1 MSIDLQQFHQT
12 FFDESFE
19 GLDIMEANL
28 LDLDIGSTDQDV
40 INTIFR
46 AAHSIKGGSG
56 TFGFTEVA
64 GFTHLLETLLDE
76 MRDNKREVDQESI
89 DCLLQSVDCV
99 RSMLNATRDG
109 EEILDQS
116 VTENEKRLVAILGS
130 STQSSTDSK
139 NQGVADQNVTEQPQS
154 IGWTIEFKPHTGML
168 ITGND
173 PLPMFSVLRDLGE
186 LSVEVDTSDLPDF
199 DQLHPEDCHLSW
211 KLKLTGNATKEQIND
226 IFEWVEDDCDLKIS
240 ALEDSA
246 EISKA
251 TKVDVGPLKASV
263 ESSDEAPA
271 PQDKKKTDDRRMQKS
286 AGNET
291 MSIRVGIDKVD
302 DIINLV
308 GELVITQSMLG
319 QIGSEI
325 EDVKE
330 CDNRRTER
338 LREGL
343 AQLERNTRELQES
356 VMRVRML
363 PINFVFS
370 RFPRMVHDLAQKMD
384 KHIKLVITGE
394 QTELDKTIMEK
405 IGDPLVH
412 LVRNSIDHGIE
423 TPEERIACGKSKT
436 GTIWLSACHQGGN
449 IVVEIRDDGKGLDR
463 DRILSKAIERGLVN
477 EGESLPDEKIYDL
490 IFQPGFS
497 TADIVSD
504 VSGRGV
510 GMDVVRRNIRDLG
523 GSVEIKSE
531 QGQGTRMLIRLPLTL
546 AILDGQLVS
555 VGPQTYIVPL
565 TSIIESLQIRIAQV
579 STIAGQVQVYLL
591 RDEYI
596 PIIHL
601 SDIFDIPTKN
611 ISIDGGLMVVV
622 EGDGQKAGLIV
633 NDLLAQQQVV
643 IKSLETNYKPV
654 MGLSGATILGDGTVA
669 LILDVAGLIQCA
681 KSFDTSLLRS
691 RRIDK
696 PDEEIQIDPEHKMIT
711 TKMSKEMVDERDT
724 IH

>member
-1 MSIDLQQFHQT
+1 MSIDLKQFHQT

-28 LDLDIGSTDQDV
+28 LDLEAGSTDKDI

-56 TFGFTEVA
+56 TFGFSEVA
-64 GFTHLLETLLDE
+64 AFTHLLETLLDE
-76 MRDNKREVDQESI
+76 MRDNKRKVDQESI

-109 EEILDQS
+109 GDIHDQV
-116 VTENEKRLVAILGS
+116 VTENENRLIAILGKNNS
-130 STQSSTDSK
+130 NSTVDPEQETVELTQVNTSIST
-139 NQGVADQNVTEQPQS
+139 
-154 IGWTIEFKPHTGML
+154 GWDIRFKPLASML
-168 ITGND
+168 RTGND
-173 PLPMFSVLRDLGE
+173 PLPMFSVLSELGE
-186 LSVEVDTSDLPDF
+186 LSVTVDSSGLPNF
-199 DQLHPEDCHLSW
+199 DDLHPENCYLSW
-211 KLKLTGNATKEQIND
+211 SLRLIGDVAKEQIYEV
-226 IFEWVEDDCDLKIS
+226 FEWVEDECDLDIVPIESGSEKDGAKVPDALVSS
-240 ALEDSA
+240 AGEDC
-246 EISKA
+246 
-251 TKVDVGPLKASV
+251 TKDGAGAQSI
-263 ESSDEAPA
+263 
-271 PQDKKKTDDRRMQKS
+271 KKTDVGQVKKTATS
-286 AGNET
+286 EVT
-291 MSIRVGIDKVD
+291 SIRVGIDKVD

-325 EDVKE
+325 DDDRE

-363 PINFVFS
+363 PISFIFS
-370 RFPRMVHDLAQKMD
+370 RFPRMVHDLAKKMGKD
-384 KHIKLVITGE
+384 IKLVITGE

-423 TPEERIACGKSKT
+423 KPDERIAAGKPGT
-436 GTIWLSACHQGGN
+436 GTVYLDASHQGGN
-449 IVVEIRDDGKGLDR
+449 IVVEIRDDGKGLDC

-477 EGESLPDEKIYDL
+477 EDESISEEKIYDL

-497 TADIVSD
+497 TAEALSD

-523 GSVEIKSE
+523 GNVEIKSE
-531 QGQGTRMLIRLPLTL
+531 QGKGTRMLIRLPLTL

-555 VGPQTYIVPL
+555 VGEETYIVPL
-565 TSIIESLQIRIAQV
+565 TSIIESLQIKIAQV
-579 STIAGQVQVYLL
+579 NTIAGQAQVYLL
-591 RDEYI
+591 REDYI

-601 SDIFDIPTKN
+601 SDIFSIPKEKL
-611 ISIDGGLMVVV
+611 SIDGGLMVVV
-622 EGDGQKAGLIV
+622 EGEGQKAGLIV
-633 NDLLAQQQVV
+633 DDLLAQQQVV

-654 MGLSGATILGDGTVA
+654 NGLSGATILGDGTVA
-669 LILDVAGLIQCA
+669 LILDIAGLIRCA
-681 KSFDTSLLRS
+681 KLMDTSLLRS
-691 RRIDK
+691 QRIADHAGEAQQGSGQEIIIANMNK
-696 PDEEIQIDPEHKMIT
+696 EIPDEH
-711 TKMSKEMVDERDT
+711 DT

>member
-28 LDLDIGSTDQDV
+28 LELDIGSTDQDV

-76 MRDNKREVDQESI
+76 MRDNKREIDQESI

-99 RSMLNATRDG
+99 RFMLNATRDG

-130 STQSSTDSK
+130 STPSSADSK
-139 NQGVADQNVTEQPQS
+139 NQGVADQNVTGQPQS
-154 IGWTIEFKPHTGML
+154 IGWIIEFKPHTGML

-199 DQLHPEDCHLSW
+199 DHLHPEDCHLSW

-226 IFEWVEDDCDLKIS
+226 IFEWVEDDCDLQIS
-240 ALEDSA
+240 ALEDSS
-246 EISKA
+246 EINKVI
-251 TKVDVGPLKASV
+251 KVDAGPVEAGV
-263 ESSDEAPA
+263 ESSDEGSAS
-271 PQDKKKTDDRRMQKS
+271 QDKRKSNDRRTQKS
-286 AGNET
+286 SGNET

-423 TPEERIACGKSKT
+423 SAEERIACGKSET

-477 EGESLPDEKIYDL
+477 EGESLADEKIYDL

-579 STIAGQVQVYLL
+579 STIAGQAQVYLL

-601 SDIFDIPTKN
+601 SDVFGIPTKS

-654 MGLSGATILGDGTVA
+654 KGLSGATILGDGAVA
-669 LILDVAGLIQCA
+669 LILDIAGLIQCA
-681 KSFDTSLLRS
+681 KSLDTSLLRS
-691 RRIDK
+691 QRIASHT
-696 PDEEIQIDPEHKMIT
+696 EESQQAPGQDMIIAKMN
-711 TKMSKEMVDERDT
+711 KEMVDERDT